1 MDETVEL
8 PREWRRC
15 REDRNEGDTTQK
27 KKISFAECT
36 FRISPDPEGL
46 GKLLSNKIIV
56 TDYRHSS
63 FNIPSP

>member
-1 MDETVEL
+1 MKLWSSQESG
-8 PREWRRC
+8 
-15 REDRNEGDTTQK
+15 EDAGKIEMKGRQEK
-27 KKISFAECT
+27 KKISFTECT